1 MEKARGLGR
10 EITKGKRE
18 KRGKNKRKKE
28 MDISL
33 FYPLRQ

>member
-1 MEKARGLGR
+1 MDKARGLGR

-18 KRGKNKRKKE
+18 KKRKKRKKE